1 MPAAAPVAG
10 LSETRVFVV
19 VTEGLVDTEF
29 VVLMGTEDRDSC
41 TMSAEIVGS
50 ATLSGLSAMGRR

>member
-1 MPAAAPVAG
+1 MPAGAPVAG

-19 VTEGLVDTEF
+19 FMEGLGDPEF

-41 TMSAEIVGS
+41 AMSTEIVGS
-50 ATLSGLSAMGRR
+50 ATLYGLSAMGRR

>member
-1 MPAAAPVAG
+1 VAG

-19 VTEGLVDTEF
+19 FMDGIGDTRF
-29 VVLMGTEDRDSC
+29 VVLMGAEDRDSRA
-41 TMSAEIVGS
+41 MSTEIVTF